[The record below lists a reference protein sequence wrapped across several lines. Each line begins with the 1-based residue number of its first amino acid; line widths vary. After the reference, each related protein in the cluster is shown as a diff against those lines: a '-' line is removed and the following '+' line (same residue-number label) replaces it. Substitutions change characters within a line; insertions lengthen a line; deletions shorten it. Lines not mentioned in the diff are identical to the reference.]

1 MLTRVPLEEDLAH
14 RFKDNVLWEVIL
26 RDTDKWCEAGKGRKL
41 IQDVLVNRL
50 PVGN

>member
-26 RDTDKWCEAGKGRKL
+26 RDTDSGVRQEKEGS
-41 IQDVLVNRL
+41 
-50 PVGN
+50 